1 MTEEVVVSNT
11 AAVRQRTTLYSKQ
24 EPRDVIVAFRMARS
38 MVERIDNYQ
47 SLHRK
52 KIRTDAILDLL
63 DTALYVMDN
72 ASRLQEPEV
81 VKYLQENLYNV
92 QLVDDIT
99 EWPQDRI
106 EAIIGALA
114 SERERRLRLKIA
126 RTRGD

>member
-11 AAVRQRTTLYSKQ
+11 AVVQQRTTLYSKQ

-52 KIRTDAILDLL
+52 KSRTDAILDLL

-72 ASRLQEPEV
+72 ASRLEEPAV

-126 RTRGD
+126 RTRGG

>member
-11 AAVRQRTTLYSKQ
+11 AAVQQRTTLYNKQ

-38 MVERIDNYQ
+38 MVERIDNHQ

-52 KIRTDAILDLL
+52 KSRTDAIMDLL

-72 ASRLQEPEV
+72 ASRLEEPAV

-92 QLVDDIT
+92 QLVDNIT

-126 RTRGD
+126 RSREG

>member
-11 AAVRQRTTLYSKQ
+11 AAVQQRTTLYNKQ

-38 MVERIDNYQ
+38 MVERIDNHQ

-52 KIRTDAILDLL
+52 KSRTDAIMDLL
-63 DTALYVMDN
+63 YTALYVMDN
-72 ASRLQEPEV
+72 ASRLEEPAV

-126 RTRGD
+126 RSREG

>member
-1 MTEEVVVSNT
+1 
-11 AAVRQRTTLYSKQ
+11 
-24 EPRDVIVAFRMARS
+24 
-38 MVERIDNYQ
+38 
-47 SLHRK
+47 
-52 KIRTDAILDLL
+52 
-63 DTALYVMDN
+63 MDN
-72 ASRLQEPEV
+72 ASRLEEPAV

-126 RTRGD
+126 RTRGG

>member
-11 AAVRQRTTLYSKQ
+11 AVVQQRTTLYSKQ

-52 KIRTDAILDLL
+52 KSRTDAILDLL
-63 DTALYVMDN
+63 DTAFYVMDN
-72 ASRLQEPEV
+72 ASRLEEPAV

-126 RTRGD
+126 RTRGG